1 MLNSSHYLNMSVVL
15 TKVEAKGNDE
25 NTVTAE
31 VNINISDGLQKA
43 FEIDPNFKSQVRDEM
58 IVFIQAHLGESP
70 ERDLSHQVALAGMRD
85 AEGVVLN
92 AAIDKTRSEYRML
105 GGTGENMSAK
115 DK

>member
-43 FEIDPNFKSQVRDEM
+43 FEIDPSFKNKLRDEM
-58 IVFIQAHLGESP
+58 IVFIQAHLGETSSP
-70 ERDLSHQVALAGMRD
+70 
-85 AEGVVLN
+85 
-92 AAIDKTRSEYRML
+92 K
-105 GGTGENMSAK
+105 GGSDE
-115 DK
+115 